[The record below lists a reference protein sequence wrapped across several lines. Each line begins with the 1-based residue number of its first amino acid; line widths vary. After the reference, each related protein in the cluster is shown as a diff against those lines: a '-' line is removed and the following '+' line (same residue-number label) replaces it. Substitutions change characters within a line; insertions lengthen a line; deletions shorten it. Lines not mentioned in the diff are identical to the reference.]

1 MKLQRL
7 TMEDTALLEAALELY
22 ESSFPP
28 EERRDRS
35 ETERALGKDEYKF
48 SVLTE
53 DGKLL
58 GIMLYWTVD
67 ELIYL
72 EHFAILPS
80 LRNKGV
86 GTKAL
91 ELLKLQGKTVILEIE
106 PPVDELTTRRYGF
119 YKRNGFV
126 MTSHYHIQA
135 KYHLGDPDLELKILS
150 YPEEISREE
159 YLSFYN
165 FMSREIGIVPSVNR
179 GVTVRKMLQTDDKY
193 RVAELIY
200 ETDPYIYPY
209 WFDSVSDGARVIKE
223 MIDLPTLYNIENVRV
238 AVTEYGEIA
247 GMAVSLDTPFTEER
261 EQVYR
266 AFELAGVK
274 RDKRTDEMFDA
285 YYAKMGKDSGLHYIS
300 NIVVHKDHRKKGV
313 AAALIKSI
321 TEEND
326 RCFLECVQKNSDGWR
341 LYQRLGFNI
350 ECEYPGVFDV
360 PCFKMTYKKGDK

>member
-7 TMEDTALLEAALELY
+7 TMEDTALLETALELY

-91 ELLKLQGKTVILEIE
+91 ELLKGLGKPVILEIE

-165 FMSREIGIVPSVNR
+165 FMSREIGIIPALSD
-179 GVTVRKMLQTDDKY
+179 GVTVRKMLQTDDKS

-209 WFDSVSDGARVIKE
+209 WFDNVSDGVAVISE
-223 MIDLPTLYNIENVRV
+223 MIDLPTLYNRDNIRV
-238 AVTEYGEIA
+238 AVTGDGEIA

-266 AFELAGVK
+266 AFELADVK
-274 RDKRTDEMFDA
+274 RDERTDEIFDA
-285 YYAKMGKDSGLHYIS
+285 YYAKMGKDDGVHYVS
-300 NIVVHKDHRKKGV
+300 NLVVHKDHRKKGV
-313 AAALIKSI
+313 AAALLKSI

-326 RCFLECVQKNSDGWR
+326 RCFLECVQKNSGGWR

-350 ECEYPGVFDV
+350 ECEYPGVFDI